1 MFSYQDYI
9 VIAIYFVFILSLG
22 LFYRKANADSGDY
35 FRGGGSMTWWM
46 TGATVFMA
54 NFSAWTFIGCGGR
67 IYKTGTLVVV
77 TMFLMQAIFARKSD
91 FDGFFICRPHFIL
104 LLTTHMIPPM
114 KNYVIQA
121 CRKDTVV

>member
-9 VIAIYFVFILSLG
+9 VISVYFVFILSIGFL
-22 LFYRKANADSGDY
+22 YRSASSNTSDY

-67 IYKTGTLVVV
+67 IYKTGTLVIL
-77 TMFLMQAIFARKSD
+77 TMFLMQAIFGIFMYFK
-91 FDGFFICRPHFIL
+91 
-104 LLTTHMIPPM
+104 
-114 KNYVIQA
+114 
-121 CRKDTVV
+121 TVVWFRRMRVITAGDAVYR